1 MWGCWWV
8 LVLILMVKR
17 ISEGGFVSSSAGI
30 TASGSSDAKKK
41 LAKAKKKMK

>member
-17 ISEGGFVSSSAGI
+17 ISEGGFVSSFADI
-30 TASGSSDAKKK
+30 TQFF
-41 LAKAKKKMK
+41 